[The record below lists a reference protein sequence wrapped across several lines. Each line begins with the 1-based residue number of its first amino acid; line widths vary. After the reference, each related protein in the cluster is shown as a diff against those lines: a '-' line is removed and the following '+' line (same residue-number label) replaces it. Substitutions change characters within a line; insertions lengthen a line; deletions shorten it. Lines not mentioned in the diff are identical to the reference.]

1 MNARWLLIAILAVPL
16 VLVGPTRA
24 AQTQRGF
31 ANTNPATFV
40 DTQNDG
46 GTAPDI
52 RTVVA
57 SNDTAG
63 AFKFRINV
71 SKLTFPS
78 NVLVSLAL
86 DTDQN
91 AGTGSGG
98 FDYTVVCDE
107 SNDTVVLRRWDGSQF
122 VPASAPTLSASDDA
136 AGVTITLNRTDIGNT
151 SALNL
156 RVETSEG
163 GGGPGHQDF
172 APDSGA
178 WSYALTAPLTL
189 SLASFKAPGTVSPGK
204 SFLVRMLVK
213 RSDTGEFVSD
223 ENGGAVS
230 CRATVG
236 GKPLRA
242 KRAGFMETTSP
253 EQAACLWRAPTK
265 ANRKTIR
272 GSITISIDGIAGVT
286 AKHTFIV
293 RVRAKKHHRL

>member
-24 AQTQRGF
+24 AQTHRGF

-40 DTQNDG
+40 DTQNDS
-46 GTAPDI
+46 GTAPDL

-98 FDYTVVCDE
+98 FDYIVVCDE

-136 AGVTITLNRTDIGNT
+136 TGVTITLNRTDIGNT
-151 SALNL
+151 GALNF
-156 RVETSEG
+156 RAETSEG

-189 SLASFKAPGTVSPGK
+189 SIASFKAPTTVSPGK
-204 SFLVRMLVK
+204 SFLVRMLAM

-223 ENGGAVS
+223 ENGGLVS

-236 GKPLRA
+236 GKLLRA
-242 KRAGFMETTSP
+242 RTAGFMETTSP

-265 ANRKTIR
+265 ANHKTIR
-272 GSITISIDGIAGVT
+272 GSITLRIDGIAGVT
-286 AKHTFIV
+286 AKRTFIV
-293 RVRAKKHHRL
+293 RVRAKKRR